1 MMYALLNLVSDWLL
15 LQFIFFLLLWLFGL
29 FSCFLPS
36 VTPMSCRC
44 VPLCHGS
51 YKVPDHKIMYT
62 TQLVSLLDGAAVPFI
77 TFPTVTA
84 VTQISITLSFS
95 DITVPL
101 LKTVHFFLLSH
112 VHHQVWN
119 AMIPH
124 LPLRVLLQNLKRLGR
139 LWFIKGN
146 QPIVAKIL
154 DALNNQS
161 AIGESNLHPAH
172 VFVTLRNYESL
183 GKYVPHFLHIPI
195 HAL

>member
-1 MMYALLNLVSDWLL
+1 MALLNLVSDWLV
-15 LQFIFFLLLWLFGL
+15 LQFIFILRLSLFGL

-36 VTPMSCRC
+36 VTPMSWRC
-44 VPLCHGS
+44 VPLCHS
-51 YKVPDHKIMYT
+51 LYKVPDHKIMYT
-62 TQLVSLLDGAAVPFI
+62 TQSVSLLDGAAVPFI
-77 TFPTVTA
+77 TFPIVTA
-84 VTQISITLSFS
+84 VTHISTTLSCS
-95 DITVPL
+95 DVTVPL
-101 LKTVHFFLLSH
+101 LKTVHFFLLSC

-119 AMIPH
+119 ALIPH

-154 DALNNQS
+154 DALSNQS

-183 GKYVPHFLHIPI
+183 GKYVPHFLHIPK
-195 HAL
+195 HPL

>member
-1 MMYALLNLVSDWLL
+1 
-15 LQFIFFLLLWLFGL
+15 
-29 FSCFLPS
+29 
-36 VTPMSCRC
+36 
-44 VPLCHGS
+44 
-51 YKVPDHKIMYT
+51 MYT
-62 TQLVSLLDGAAVPFI
+62 TQLVSLLDAAAVPFI
-77 TFPTVTA
+77 PFPTVTA
-84 VTQISITLSFS
+84 VTQISITLSCS
-95 DITVPL
+95 DVTVPL
-101 LKTVHFFLLSH
+101 LKTVRVFLLSH

-119 AMIPH
+119 ALIPH

>member
-1 MMYALLNLVSDWLL
+1 LACSPA
-15 LQFIFFLLLWLFGL
+15 FFLQSLLCLAAVYHFAT
-29 FSCFLPS
+29 
-36 VTPMSCRC
+36 V
-44 VPLCHGS
+44 H
-51 YKVPDHKIMYT
+51 KVPDHKIVYT
-62 TQLVSLLDGAAVPFI
+62 TQSVSVLVRAAVPFI
-77 TFPTVTA
+77 TFPIVTA
-84 VTQISITLSFS
+84 VAHISITLSCN
-95 DITVPL
+95 DVTVSL
-101 LKTVHFFLLSH
+101 LKTVHFFLLSCA
-112 VHHQVWN
+112 HHQVWN
-119 AMIPH
+119 ALIPH

-183 GKYVPHFLHIPI
+183 GKYVPHFLHIPT

>member
-1 MMYALLNLVSDWLL
+1 
-15 LQFIFFLLLWLFGL
+15 
-29 FSCFLPS
+29 
-36 VTPMSCRC
+36 
-44 VPLCHGS
+44 
-51 YKVPDHKIMYT
+51 MYT
-62 TQLVSLLDGAAVPFI
+62 TQSVFLLDGAAVPSI
-77 TFPTVTA
+77 SFPIVTA
-84 VTQISITLSFS
+84 VTHLSTTLSCS
-95 DITVPL
+95 DVTVLLL
-101 LKTVHFFLLSH
+101 LKTVPFFLLLC

-119 AMIPH
+119 ALIPH

-183 GKYVPHFLHIPI
+183 GKYVPHLLRIQI

>member
-1 MMYALLNLVSDWLL
+1 MKHREGKVKRDNVSE
-15 LQFIFFLLLWLFGL
+15 FILISILCELAESMLATQ
-29 FSCFLPS
+29 S
-36 VTPMSCRC
+36 VS
-44 VPLCHGS
+44 V
-51 YKVPDHKIMYT
+51 
-62 TQLVSLLDGAAVPFI
+62 LDSAAVPFI
-77 TFPTVTA
+77 TFPLVTA
-84 VTQISITLSFS
+84 VTHSSITLSCF
-95 DITVPL
+95 DVTVPL
-101 LKTVHFFLLSH
+101 LKTTVHLIFLSC

-119 AMIPH
+119 ALIPH

-183 GKYVPHFLHIPI
+183 AKYVSYFLNIPI